1 MKHVCGIFPDLWMN
15 CRMKQFVD
23 LIAKKW
29 YFPTALLTALIY
41 FRVAPLQVDPHHD
54 GIILAAAVAV
64 ADGHPILSG
73 AFSQYGPLPALI
85 QGPFLWLFNT
95 QLLTLRI
102 LTAVQC
108 LAIGFAIYHLAK
120 EFTNRPLSQLM
131 SFLWLLTSCIWVT
144 QFPGSLLPWPSVI
157 STLLIMYAMIFLI
170 KSSNTT
176 NPYWALLAGIF
187 FGFAGFSRIQ
197 AFVLLPLVF
206 LVGLFKFRE
215 QLRLLLFSM
224 LGYVCSLILM
234 AGYLLKTGGI
244 DDFIQQ
250 AIITPLFTYSS
261 LGQGNNY
268 NRFQFAL
275 YLIETI
281 GFVIL
286 YVIASYVTKRF
297 HKKISIVILTSLI
310 FGVSYLGTW
319 IATTSMPIKFR
330 VLFGEPL
337 QNFVISPFYFT
348 VTCSAILAV
357 MIFYKNRKDKPP
369 SFNFAEAVVI
379 LTAFGTLPQLYPQPD
394 VMHLWW
400 VAPIFICCVPVMLGA
415 FGSRFTGNPLKILE
429 TIFISCIIFGVFAA
443 VQFIEKPWSEYK
455 LGVLRGTYAH
465 EEKARGLDIFTRI
478 EKEAIIGET
487 SFDCPDGVYAVSG
500 GTYLPA
506 DQWFV
511 NWGFNDNVKPD
522 VGLRRVICD
531 KSRDFAISESK
542 RLGMNLIYFRSNA
555 VNKSIAILS
564 K

>member
-1 MKHVCGIFPDLWMN
+1 MN
-15 CRMKQFVD
+15 QLFN
-23 LIAKKW
+23 LIGKRW
-29 YFPTALLTALIY
+29 YLLATLITAFIY

-85 QGPFLWLFNT
+85 QGLFLWLFNT

-102 LTAVQC
+102 LTAFQC
-108 LAIGFAIYHLAK
+108 LAIGFAIYLLAK
-120 EFTNRPLSQLM
+120 ELTSQHLSRLT

-144 QFPGSLLPWPSVI
+144 QFPGSLLPWPSLI
-157 STLLIMYAMIFLI
+157 STLLVMYAMIFLI
-170 KSSNTT
+170 KSSITT
-176 NPYWALLAGIF
+176 NPYWAVLAGTF
-187 FGFAGFSRIQ
+187 FGFAGFCRIQ
-197 AFVLLPLVF
+197 AFVLLPLIF
-206 LVGLFKFRE
+206 LVGVFKFRQ
-215 QLRLLLFSM
+215 QLNTLLFS
-224 LGYVCSLILM
+224 LIGYLCSWVVM

-244 DDFIQQ
+244 DDFMQQ
-250 AIITPLFTYSS
+250 VIITPLFTYSS

-281 GFVIL
+281 GFVVL
-286 YVIASYVTKRF
+286 YIIVSFAIRKF
-297 HKKISIVILTSLI
+297 HNKKILVAILTALI
-310 FGVSYLGTW
+310 FGISYFGSW
-319 IATTSMPIKFR
+319 IATTTIPIKFR

-337 QNFVISPFYFT
+337 QNFVVSPFYFT
-348 VTCSAILAV
+348 VTCSAILVV
-357 MIFYKNRKDKPP
+357 MIFLRNRKNKPP
-369 SFNFAEAVVI
+369 GFNFAEAVVI

-443 VQFIEKPWSEYK
+443 VQFIERPWSEYK

-465 EEKARGLDIFTRI
+465 EEKARGLDIFARI
-478 EKEAIIGET
+478 EKDAVIGET

-500 GTYLPA
+500 GTYLSA

-511 NWGFNDNVKPD
+511 NWGFSDNDQPD
-522 VGLRRVICD
+522 IGLRRVICD

-542 RLGMNLIYFRSNA
+542 RLGMSLIHYRSND

-564 K
+564 KQGVSK